1 MKQILADIIPAA
13 LKTESLLSLDR
24 PNVTL
29 NSTFVPF
36 IASMKHVAFV
46 FDALIYYMRSGND
59 LDLKNAP
66 GIVEQQQVNF
76 FDHEQDFI
84 DNKDDDRTKI

>member
-1 MKQILADIIPAA
+1 
-13 LKTESLLSLDR
+13 
-24 PNVTL
+24 
-29 NSTFVPF
+29 
-36 IASMKHVAFV
+36 MKHVAFV

-84 DNKDDDRTKI
+84 DNKDDDRTKIWKFMKLVNMYQMAEIRPSTFCKLSMVLARWEKSGK